1 MLIMMFFLKT
11 CQLEM
16 LSCVLQ
22 PFEAFFLCVCER
34 EGRVCAFSL
43 VSSL

>member
-11 CQLEM
+11 CQLEI

-22 PFEAFFLCVCER
+22 PFEAFFCVCER